1 MLTKLDVIPMNM
13 KRAYGFTL
21 IELVVT
27 VVVAIVLLGI
37 AIPSFRFMMAN
48 SRATTQSNSLYSAL
62 NYARSEAIGRKSTVT
77 VCSKA
82 TADATTTVCGAS
94 GDWAHGWHVFV
105 DGGTTGTVD
114 GTDSVLKHW
123 RPLPGAATV
132 TTTDAY
138 VGFDGDASKN
148 TVTAGEVTF
157 AMAEAGS
164 TGNVSRCVRVAVI
177 GSIRMHKIT
186 TTATCP

>member
-1 MLTKLDVIPMNM
+1 M
-13 KRAYGFTL
+13 KKVYGFTL
-21 IELVVT
+21 IEMVIT
-27 VVVAIVLLGI
+27 IVVAIVLLGI

-48 SRATTQSNSLYSAL
+48 NRATTQANALYSAL
-62 NYARSEAIGRKSTVT
+62 NYARSEAIGRKTTVT

-82 TADATTTVCGAS
+82 TANSTTTTCGAN
-94 GDWAHGWHVFV
+94 GDWSNGWHVFV
-105 DGGTTGTVD
+105 DGGTIGTFD

-123 RPLPGAATV
+123 GPLPGNATV
-132 TTTDAY
+132 TTSDAY

-186 TTATCP
+186 TAATCP